1 MKMAL
6 EDGTDREFR
15 NVVVSQPKPNA
26 KTKKYISVHDES
38 LKTRADVLTVLTP
51 CSLVETYRRFRDI

>member
-15 NVVVSQPKPNA
+15 NVVFSQPKPNA
-26 KTKKYISVHDES
+26 KTKKYLSVYDES

-51 CSLVETYRRFRDI
+51 CSLVET